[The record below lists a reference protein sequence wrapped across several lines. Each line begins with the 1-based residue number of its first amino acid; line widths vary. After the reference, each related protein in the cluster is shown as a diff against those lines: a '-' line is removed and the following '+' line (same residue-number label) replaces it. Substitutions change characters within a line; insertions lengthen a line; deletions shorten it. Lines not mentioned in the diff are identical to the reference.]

1 MHFTKLL
8 LLKQVQI
15 LKTKILENMDNN
27 SFLKVIYFDEA
38 FVADFMQIIA
48 GGELKKTTEFITEVS
63 SDVEGDVGADA
74 GIGTEK
80 NGIYRIFS
88 FLSGATINAD
98 VDVNANLSRKSD
110 RIAKNILENTLLAD
124 FIALLDADKRRT
136 KNKRCANIKIFRN
149 IGVRPEVNSFSYIML
164 IAPFLSMIDGELSI
178 KTGNSNAMKIDIT
191 KIGEAIEKGRG
202 YYEFVS
208 TIDGKDIILR
218 FNRSAFRNSYTMS
231 DLPKMQLTYYAI
243 HVGKIN
249 KDDLQVQKE
258 FEFGT
263 AKTSKRVDYAS
274 ITENSNTSVEL
285 EVYDVVLAGVL
296 DN

>member
-1 MHFTKLL
+1 
-8 LLKQVQI
+8 
-15 LKTKILENMDNN
+15 MDNN

-38 FVADFMQIIA
+38 FVADFMQIMA

-63 SDVEGDVGADA
+63 SDIEGDVGADA

-80 NGIYRIFS
+80 NGLSKIFS

-98 VDVNANLSRKSD
+98 AGVNANLSRKSD

-136 KNKRCANIKIFRN
+136 KNKRCSGIKIFPN
-149 IGVRPEVNSFSYIML
+149 ISVRPEVNSFSYMML
-164 IAPFLSMIDGELSI
+164 IAPFLSMIDGELPI
-178 KTGNSNAMKIDIT
+178 KTDDGNVIKIDIT

-208 TIDGKDIILR
+208 TIEGKDVILR
-218 FNRSAFRNSYTMS
+218 FNRGAFRNSYTMS

-243 HVGKIN
+243 RVGQIN
-249 KDDLQVQKE
+249 KTDLQVQKE

-263 AKTSKRVDYAS
+263 TKTSKRVDYAS
-274 ITENSNTSVEL
+274 ILENSNTSIEL

>member
-1 MHFTKLL
+1 
-8 LLKQVQI
+8 
-15 LKTKILENMDNN
+15 MDNN

-38 FVADFMQIIA
+38 FVADFMQIMA
-48 GGELKKTTEFITEVS
+48 GGELKKTTEFITEVN
-63 SDVEGDVGADA
+63 SDIEGDVGADA

-80 NGIYRIFS
+80 NGLSKIFS

-98 VDVNANLSRKSD
+98 AGVNANLSRKSD

-136 KNKRCANIKIFRN
+136 KNKRCSGIKIFPN
-149 IGVRPEVNSFSYIML
+149 ISVRPEVNSFSYMML
-164 IAPFLSMIDGELSI
+164 IAPFLSMIDGELPI
-178 KTGNSNAMKIDIT
+178 KTDDGNAIKIDIT

-208 TIDGKDIILR
+208 TIEGKDVILR
-218 FNRSAFRNSYTMS
+218 FNRGAFRNSYTMS

-243 HVGKIN
+243 RVGQIN
-249 KDDLQVQKE
+249 KTDLQVQKE

-263 AKTSKRVDYAS
+263 TKTSKRVNYAS
-274 ITENSNTSVEL
+274 IIENSNTSIEL